1 MTDLRLLYQ
10 LNAYDYF
17 QEELWN
23 ALDDVRHRFDPDRIG
38 YWTGHV
44 FADFPG
50 RGFRDTPGYR
60 EMNHNRLAV
69 LQQRGHADAVSEFR
83 SHLASEV
90 EAGLSLS

>member
-60 EMNHNRLAV
+60 EIMVKGSLCVKGVVHTI
-69 LQQRGHADAVSEFR
+69 QYVSPTHSYLPR
-83 SHLASEV
+83 
-90 EAGLSLS
+90 